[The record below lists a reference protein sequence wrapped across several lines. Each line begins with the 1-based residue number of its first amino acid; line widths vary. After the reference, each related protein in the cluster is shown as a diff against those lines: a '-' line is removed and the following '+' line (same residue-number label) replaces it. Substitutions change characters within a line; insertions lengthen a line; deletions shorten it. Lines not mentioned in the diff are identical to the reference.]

1 MSLFAYAK
9 YNSSYN
15 NAAKKLHAVS
25 QTWNETA
32 VTWNNKPTYSST
44 VLANNTNTAVNVW
57 EDYDVTSTIKS
68 IVETNAANNGF
79 VLIRNYSG
87 YSGVNIYSSEYATA
101 ANRPKLTIV
110 YDTVANDTQAPAI
123 KVNTPNGGETLKA
136 GASYNITW
144 TATDNV
150 GVVSRAIYYTS
161 TNTGTAWTKIDSAA
175 TNTGTFAWTVPNVS
189 SKTCK
194 VRILAYDA
202 ARNVASDMSDT
213 LFFIDAQAP
222 KVSVTAPAVGETI
235 KQGSVYAIKWTAT
248 DDISVT
254 SRAIYYSTNN
264 GTTWTKVDSAAT
276 NTGTFNWTV
285 PNVTSANCLIR
296 IDAYDPVRN
305 KGTAQ
310 SGQFKIEPQSGILPN
325 TIVFSKGVS
334 YKLTVTNI
342 QGKEVLSCNINSINQ
357 LNHIKNLLPS
367 GINII
372 RISAADKSFCKK
384 LWFAK

>member
-1 MSLFAYAK
+1 M
-9 YNSSYN
+9 
-15 NAAKKLHAVS
+15 
-25 QTWNETA
+25 
-32 VTWNNKPTYSST
+32 
-44 VLANNTNTAVNVW
+44 LANNSNTAISVW
-57 EDYDVTSTIKS
+57 EDYDVTSAIKS
-68 IVETNAANNGF
+68 IVENNTANNGF
-79 VLIRNYSG
+79 LLMKSSTSYK
-87 YSGVNIYSSEYATA
+87 GVNIYSSEYATV

-123 KVNTPNGGETLKA
+123 KVNTPNGGEILKA

-175 TNTGTFAWTVPNVS
+175 TNTGAFAWTVPNVS

-222 KVSVTAPAVGETI
+222 KVSVTAPAAGEII

-276 NTGTFNWTV
+276 NAGTFNWTV

-325 TIVFSKGVS
+325 SIVFTKGVS

-342 QGKEVLSCNINSINQ
+342 QGKKVLSCNINSINQ
-357 LNHIKNLLPS
+357 LNQIKNLLPS
-367 GINII
+367 GVNII
-372 RISAADKSFCKK
+372 RISASDKSFSKK